1 MSQARR
7 KYNGPLVILMMN
19 MFVTMVGM
27 GLIIPILP
35 SFLQEFGGG
44 GQAMGY
50 LVAAFGLTQFLFSP
64 IAGEWSDKY
73 GRKIL
78 IVSGVGIFALS
89 QIVFAFADQMW
100 MLYLSRLLGGLGAAL
115 LTSPM
120 MAYIADITTEDE
132 RARGMGLFGA
142 SMTLGVVIGPGIG
155 GLLAEYGIRVPFYF
169 AAGLAVAGTLLSLLF
184 LPETLPP
191 EKRSAIQASKNG
203 PRPTMVQQFLAS
215 FKAPYFVL
223 LALVFTMSFGLQ
235 NFESIFGLYFDGKLG
250 FTPKQ
255 ISLIITFGALIGVIV
270 QAVLIDRLL
279 RRFGEKKVLHASFIL
294 AGASMVLTLFV
305 RQFGAIFAVT
315 LLFFAAT
322 AIIRPA
328 LNTLLS
334 KMAGNEQG
342 FVAGMNTAYMSLGNI
357 IGPSIAGILYDVNTN
372 IPYLFGAAI
381 LLLSTMILASW
392 KRTGKEEVPSSTA
405 SM

>member
-1 MSQARR
+1 MSEARR

-89 QIVFAFADQMW
+89 QIVFALADQMW

-120 MAYIADITTEDE
+120 MAYIADITTVDE
-132 RARGMGLFGA
+132 RAKGMGLFGA

-169 AAGLAVAGTLLSLLF
+169 AAGLAVAGTLLSLIF

-191 EKRSAIQASKNG
+191 EKRIAIQQSKNG
-203 PRPTMVQQFLAS
+203 PRSTMVQQFLAS

-270 QAVLIDRLL
+270 QAVLIERLL
-279 RRFGEKKVLHASFIL
+279 RRFGEKKVLHACFIL
-294 AGASMVLTLFV
+294 AGASMVVTLFV
-305 RQFGAIFAVT
+305 RQFAAIFAVT

-372 IPYLFGAAI
+372 IPYVFGAAT
-381 LLLSTMILASW
+381 LLLSTMILANW
-392 KRTGKEEVPSSTA
+392 KRTGKGEVPSSTA